1 MTARRI
7 VEPQRLVMLQVDGK
21 KIPAAEG
28 ESVATALYASGR
40 SVFGR
45 SVKYH
50 RPRGPSCF
58 AGKCDGCLM
67 RVDGVGNVMT
77 CRVPAR
83 EGMVVETQNV
93 VGSAENDLLAATDWF
108 FPTGMNH
115 HEMFTGW
122 KPLNQVMQKIA
133 RRIAGIGE
141 LPAEST
147 AAVPARTEECDVLIV
162 GAGAAGLAA
171 AAACAARSLSA
182 IVVDDGEIAG
192 GHRTYDANAD
202 LRADAQ
208 ERFVR
213 AQAKQTKFLFRHTAV
228 GVYDGR
234 VLVDGA
240 DGALTIRPKR
250 LLLATGMHEG
260 AMAIAGGDA
269 PRVMG
274 VRAMSRLLHAGVAP
288 GKSVVAIESDS
299 ARRDSAGL
307 DALAGALSQANV
319 NVVRVRERDVV
330 AINANARSSSV
341 ETSRDGRTEKL
352 TCDAV
357 VVSPALSAVYELA
370 SQAGATVQWRDD
382 QFIVS
387 ADEANGQTSSPFVR
401 VVGSATGNSS
411 WAHNQ
416 PDLAI
421 DAFQK
426 ELAS

>member
-7 VEPQRLVMLQVDGK
+7 VEPQKLVTLRVDGK

-28 ESVATALYASGR
+28 ESVAAALYASGR

-77 CRVPAR
+77 CQVPAR

-141 LPAEST
+141 LPADALS
-147 AAVPARTEECDVLIV
+147 AIPARVEECDVLIV
-162 GAGAAGLAA
+162 GAGAAGLSA

-182 IVVDDGEIAG
+182 IVVDDGEGPG
-192 GHRTYDANAD
+192 GHRAHHASADVRANV
-202 LRADAQ
+202 Q
-208 ERFVR
+208 ERYVR
-213 AQAKQTKFLFRHTAV
+213 ALAKHTTFMFRHTAV

-234 VLVDGA
+234 VLVDTA
-240 DGALTIRPKR
+240 DGAILVRPKR
-250 LLLATGMHEG
+250 LVLATGMHEG
-260 AMAIAGGDA
+260 SMAIAGGDG

-274 VRAMSRLLHAGVAP
+274 VRAMSRLLHAGIAP
-288 GKSVVAIESDS
+288 GEKVVAIESDS
-299 ARRDSAGL
+299 VWRDAEGL
-307 DALAGALSQANV
+307 DALVAALAGVNV
-319 NVVRVRERDVV
+319 GVVRVPERDVV
-330 AINANARSSSV
+330 EIKSNARSSVV
-341 ETSRDGRTEKL
+341 ETVHGTVSEKHA
-352 TCDAV
+352 CDAV
-357 VVSPALSAVYELA
+357 VVSPPLSAAYELA
-370 SQAGATVQWRDD
+370 SQAGARVEWKDD
-382 QFIVS
+382 HFCVT
-387 ADEANGQTSSPFVR
+387 ADGETGRTDATFVR
-401 VVGSATGNSS
+401 VVGSVTGTRS
-411 WAHNQ
+411 WAYTQ
-416 PDLAI
+416 PDRAVDDI
-421 DAFQK
+421 QK